1 MKPSHWL
8 DLVDITIRVL
18 NIIRHLLTELW
29 GGQGNGGVTA
39 GERRGNDGGTA
50 GKRRGHDRGTSGESR
65 GDDGCVEGCSDRI
78 RLQLTFPA
86 FPPPLPCRSPVVPP
100 TFP

>member
-50 GKRRGHDRGTSGESR
+50 G
-65 GDDGCVEGCSDRI
+65 
-78 RLQLTFPA
+78 
-86 FPPPLPCRSPVVPP
+86 
-100 TFP
+100 